1 MAEPSERQFLGTKR
15 MKRLAFVLTGAAA
28 LTLGACN
35 NNNQDAVNNAEMNQ
49 PAADLNALSSDAAND
64 AANAEAAALGNQQQQ
79 LENENTNT
87 SNPSDDQ
94 EQNVSG
100 M

>member
-1 MAEPSERQFLGTKR
+1 
-15 MKRLAFVLTGAAA
+15 MKKLAFVLTGAAA
-28 LTLGACN
+28 LTLAACN
-35 NNNQDAVNNAEMNQ
+35 NNQDTVNNAELNQ
-49 PAADLNALSSDAAND
+49 PTGDDLNQLSTDAAND
-64 AANAEAAALGNQQQQ
+64 AANGEAAALGDQQNQLQQ
-79 LENENTNT
+79 ENAATDNA

>member
-1 MAEPSERQFLGTKR
+1 MKLRILALAGTAAVA
-15 MKRLAFVLTGAAA
+15 LA
-28 LTLGACN
+28 ACN
-35 NNNQDAVNNAEMNQ
+35 NSNQDQVNNAELNQ
-49 PAADLNALSSDAAND
+49 PAPELNQLSTDAAND
-64 AANAEAAALGNQQQQ
+64 AANAEAAALGNQQNQ
-79 LENENTNT
+79 LESENAAAEDNT

>member
-1 MAEPSERQFLGTKR
+1 MAEPSNLLLGEVKH
-15 MKRLAFVLTGAAA
+15 MKRLAFVIVAAGS
-28 LTLGACN
+28 LSLGACGS
-35 NNNQDAVNNAEMNQ
+35 NNQDAVENVEMNQ
-49 PAADLNALSSDAAND
+49 PAPELNELSNEAAMD

-79 LENENTNT
+79 LEENAEGT
-87 SNPSDDQ
+87 SPTDEQ